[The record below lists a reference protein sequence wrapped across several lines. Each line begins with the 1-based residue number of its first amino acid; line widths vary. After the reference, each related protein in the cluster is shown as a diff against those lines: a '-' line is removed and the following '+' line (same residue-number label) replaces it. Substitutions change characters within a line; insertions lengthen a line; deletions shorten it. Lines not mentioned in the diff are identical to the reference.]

1 MDKVLFELEHT
12 IIALLITVLFIYLK
26 HSLEG
31 FIIVTVMFITREQ
44 TQAEYRWI
52 EKFGQGKRKN
62 MPWWGQLDYR
72 VWDLHSLLFNMLLPI
87 IASMLL
93 IILLA

>member
-12 IIALLITVLFIYLK
+12 IIALLITVLFIYIK

-52 EKFGQGKRKN
+52 EKFGEGKRKN
-62 MPWWGQLDYR
+62 MPWWGPLDYR
-72 VWDLHSLLFNMLLPI
+72 VWDLHSLLLNMLLPI

>member
-12 IIALLITVLFIYLK
+12 IIALLITVLFIYIK